1 MYFVQWISH
10 YQEPKVVVLLISM
23 AGIIFACLFTI
34 HIDWL
39 ARTKKRDRHCNTVID
54 RPNKCIRTLYVV
66 VGSVVANFT
75 ALFGKAFSGLLTFT
89 ISGRDQLNDPFVVI
103 IIVVFIVS
111 LPLQIYLIN
120 TFLVVNNMLYHMP
133 NFYVYWNIGNIVT
146 GAVFYNEKV
155 QFSEINGCC
164 L

>member
-1 MYFVQWISH
+1 MCDICDMYFVQWISH

-75 ALFGKAFSGLLTFT
+75 ALFGKAFFWTV
-89 ISGRDQLNDPFVVI
+89 D
-103 IIVVFIVS
+103 
-111 LPLQIYLIN
+111 
-120 TFLVVNNMLYHMP
+120 
-133 NFYVYWNIGNIVT
+133 VYDFWPRSV
-146 GAVFYNEKV
+146 K
-155 QFSEINGCC
+155 
-164 L
+164 